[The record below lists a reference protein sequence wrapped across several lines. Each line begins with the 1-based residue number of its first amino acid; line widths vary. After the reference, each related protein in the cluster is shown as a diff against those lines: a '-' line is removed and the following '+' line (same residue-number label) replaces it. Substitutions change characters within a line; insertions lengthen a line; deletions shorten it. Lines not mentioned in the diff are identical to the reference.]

1 MEETPGRDIAT
12 PDEVLATFTE
22 LLRGDKSAE
31 RLKAAEQLAKYHSLF
46 SPKEEDAAP
55 DMSAAAMAV
64 EEAVA
69 EMQGHIIC
77 VSDGKNVK
85 VTVSRNADGQFR

>member
-1 MEETPGRDIAT
+1 MEETPERDIAT

-46 SPKEEDAAP
+46 SPKEDDAP
-55 DMSAAAMAV
+55 DMSAAAAAV

-69 EMQGHIIC
+69 KILAQREK
-77 VSDGKNVK
+77 D
-85 VTVSRNADGQFR
+85 A

>member
-1 MEETPGRDIAT
+1 MEETPEMDIAT
-12 PDEVLATFTE
+12 PEEVLATFTE

-46 SPKEEDAAP
+46 TPKEEEAA
-55 DMSAAAMAV
+55 DLGAAAAAV

-69 EMQGHIIC
+69 EILAQREK
-77 VSDGKNVK
+77 D
-85 VTVSRNADGQFR
+85 A

>member
-1 MEETPGRDIAT
+1 MVTQPGHAPDIAS

-22 LLRGDKSAE
+22 LMRGEKSAE

-46 SPKEEDAAP
+46 TPKSDAPA
-55 DMSAAAMAV
+55 DLSAAAAAV

-69 EMQGHIIC
+69 DIMAAR
-77 VSDGKNVK
+77 D
-85 VTVSRNADGQFR
+85 A

>member
-1 MEETPGRDIAT
+1 MEETPERDIAT
-12 PDEVLATFTE
+12 PDEVLGTFTE

-46 SPKEEDAAP
+46 SPKEDDAP

-69 EMQGHIIC
+69 EILAQRE
-77 VSDGKNVK
+77 KN
-85 VTVSRNADGQFR
+85 A

>member
-1 MEETPGRDIAT
+1 MEETPERDIAT

-46 SPKEEDAAP
+46 SPKEEGAA
-55 DMSAAAMAV
+55 DLGAAAAAV
-64 EEAVA
+64 DEAVA
-69 EMQGHIIC
+69 EILAQRER
-77 VSDGKNVK
+77 D
-85 VTVSRNADGQFR
+85 A

>member
-55 DMSAAAMAV
+55 DMSAGAMAV
-64 EEAVA
+64 EETVA
-69 EMQGHIIC
+69 EILAQRE
-77 VSDGKNVK
+77 KN
-85 VTVSRNADGQFR
+85 A